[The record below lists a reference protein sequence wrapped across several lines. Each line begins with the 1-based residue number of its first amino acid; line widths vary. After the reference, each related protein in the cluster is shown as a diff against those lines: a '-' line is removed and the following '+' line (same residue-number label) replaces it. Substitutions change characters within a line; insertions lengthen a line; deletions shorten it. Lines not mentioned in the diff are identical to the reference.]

1 MAEALGEIARTMQD
15 KQLVTGDMKMVMGG
29 KRVGGLREGGLKE
42 GWVGVGQIRGE
53 TREFVREGAQDTV
66 TIGKVDT
73 HTGESMTL
81 TGGNTT
87 LAVDNTTLTGANAV
101 CITAVE
107 RDPESTHDT
116 SRTNS

>member
-15 KQLVTGDMKMVMGG
+15 KQLVTGDMKMVMGE

-42 GWVGVGQIRGE
+42 GWVGVGQIRGV
-53 TREFVREGAQDTV
+53 TREFVREGA

-73 HTGESMTL
+73 HTGGNTTL